1 MFSSLSKEIYNFFS
15 SLPEFNAVM
24 QRDGETFLFP
34 IVALE
39 GNSLP
44 LTTYYLDERTPETK
58 DRSQLEISIIFWF
71 NQSSYDACC
80 SFVDVMIEKI
90 DGEYNFLS
98 SRIEYNEESFT
109 YSGIVTFN
117 LL

>member
-1 MFSSLSKEIYNFFS
+1 MFSSLSKEIYSFFS
-15 SLPEFNAVM
+15 SLPEFISVM

-39 GNSLP
+39 GNTLP

-58 DRSQLEISIIFWF
+58 DRSQIEISVMFWF
-71 NQSSYDACC
+71 NQGSYDMCC
-80 SFVDVMIEKI
+80 SFTDAMVDKVDEK
-90 DGEYNFLS
+90 YNFLS
-98 SRIEYNEESFT
+98 SKIEYNEESFT